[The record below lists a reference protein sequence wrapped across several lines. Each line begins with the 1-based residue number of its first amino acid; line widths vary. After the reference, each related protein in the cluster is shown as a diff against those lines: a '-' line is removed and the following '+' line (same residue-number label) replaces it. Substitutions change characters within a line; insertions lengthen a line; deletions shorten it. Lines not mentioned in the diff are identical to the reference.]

1 MHLPCIGRTITD
13 VFIPS
18 LLRNEA
24 THILYKLVHVYLHCQ
39 IEIMLQSTLN
49 QRPRVETV
57 VCLVNV
63 FYVFEI
69 DDLLLFMIWY
79 EYRNC
84 MSSLF
89 SIHSFY

>member
-1 MHLPCIGRTITD
+1 M
-13 VFIPS
+13 F
-18 LLRNEA
+18 
-24 THILYKLVHVYLHCQ
+24 YLHCQ

-69 DDLLLFMIWY
+69 DDLLLFMVWY

-84 MSSLF
+84 MGSLF
-89 SIHSFY
+89 IYSFILLNKRGKQLHWLIWSGW